1 VSPVK
6 ITADTEACVAS
17 GQCVLL
23 APGTFDQDEDSGTV
37 VLLAAEPAAGE
48 EDAVRQAELT
58 CPAAA
63 IRVTGA

>member
-1 VSPVK
+1 MK
-6 ITADTEACVAS
+6 ISADTGSCVAS

-23 APGTFDQDEDSGTV
+23 APGTFDQDEEAGTV
-37 VLLAAEPAAGE
+37 VLRTEEPAPGE

-63 IRVTGA
+63 IRLSGG

>member
-1 VSPVK
+1 MK
-6 ITADTEACVAS
+6 ISADPDSCVAS

-23 APGTFDQDEDSGTV
+23 APGTFDQDEESGTV
-37 VLLAAEPAAGE
+37 VLLAEEPAAGE

-63 IRVTGA
+63 IRLSGG

>member
-1 VSPVK
+1 MK
-6 ITADTEACVAS
+6 ITADTDSCVSS

-23 APGTFDQDEDSGTV
+23 APGTFDQDEELGTV
-37 VLLAAEPAAGE
+37 VLLSGEPADGE

-63 IRVTGA
+63 IRLTG

>member
-1 VSPVK
+1 MK

-23 APGTFDQDEDSGTV
+23 APGTFDQDEEAGMV
-37 VLLAAEPAAGE
+37 VLLADEPASGE
-48 EDAVRQAELT
+48 DDAVRQAELT

-63 IRVTGA
+63 IRLTG

>member
-1 VSPVK
+1 MRPVK
-6 ITADTEACVAS
+6 ITADTDSCVAS

-23 APGTFDQDEDSGTV
+23 APGTFDQDEETGSV
-37 VLLAAEPAAGE
+37 VLLTDDPAAGE

-63 IRVTGA
+63 IRLAGA